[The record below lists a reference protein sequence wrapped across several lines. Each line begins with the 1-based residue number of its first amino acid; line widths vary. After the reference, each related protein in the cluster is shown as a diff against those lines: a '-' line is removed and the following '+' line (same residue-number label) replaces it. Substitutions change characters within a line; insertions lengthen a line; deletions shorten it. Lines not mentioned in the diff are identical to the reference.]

1 MKTYQT
7 YYPFDRLALVVD
19 ENDQRVLQLVWL
31 TSRWGVYSYSGNK
44 WNEEIIKQFLT
55 KGRLYAHLDSKN
67 FWEIL
72 HKFQEL
78 TGSATLNDFKDYQ
91 VTYEFEYHELFDLSL
106 DEDGLRSAYE
116 ISRWVNEFNE
126 PSPVEIAGETCDR
139 SKYYGHYVA
148 EIVEPEE
155 QRVAYEAEIL
165 RRRRVATEEGV
176 REKLSWIEGFP
187 VLNHYAIDVF
197 NHCEDRHKLQEI
209 GQDYEDEWPYRTR
222 NSDFGSTLY
231 ANGQNSGLS
240 SFGHLLSVSSSTPAT
255 CSVGTVVAQDNT
267 GGIFTQARI
276 STLASGNCS
285 ILWSFAGTADRA
297 ATSTT
302 MNFTIR

>member
-7 YYPFDRLALVVD
+7 YYPYDRLALVVD

-31 TSRWGVYSYSGNK
+31 TSRWGVYFYSGNK
-44 WNEEIIKQFLT
+44 WSEEIVKQFLT

-78 TGSATLNDFKDYQ
+78 TSSTTLNDFKEYQ

-165 RRRRVATEEGV
+165 RRRRVATEDRV

-187 VLNHYAIDVF
+187 MLNHYAVEVF

-222 NSDFGSTLY
+222 NNDFMKY
-231 ANGQNSGLS
+231 M
-240 SFGHLLSVSSSTPAT
+240 
-255 CSVGTVVAQDNT
+255 
-267 GGIFTQARI
+267 
-276 STLASGNCS
+276 SGNLRMS
-285 ILWSFAGTADRA
+285 IEEIESA
-297 ATSTT
+297 AAHFLRLLIDNLSLLP
-302 MNFTIR
+302 METINRIGSPEE